1 MAWRGRLGSPVVG
14 AQSPV
19 VGAQSLV
26 VGAQS
31 LVVGAQGP
39 VVGAGRGSLS
49 FSLSLSFSGT
59 QTTKNPEKMIS

>member
-19 VGAQSLV
+19 VGAQSPV

-31 LVVGAQGP
+31 LVVGAQEEP
-39 VVGAGRGSLS
+39 GRRGLTSLLFKKS
-49 FSLSLSFSGT
+49 IKHIENLC
-59 QTTKNPEKMIS
+59 I